1 VSKKTRVKSIR
12 AAAVFYHSRIAKRC
26 RLKCFLQYFTHNH
39 VSSCSTQLKSVIEQ
53 RKDKKM
59 KVLMVLTSHDQ
70 LGTSGQKTGFWLE
83 EFAAPYYVFK
93 DANADITIASP
104 KGGQPPL
111 DPKSDEEDFQTNAT
125 RRFKT
130 DSDAQSVLA
139 NSMKLADISAAD
151 FDAVFYPG
159 GHGPLWDLA
168 EDRDSIELIEM
179 MSSANKTIAAVCH
192 APAVFRHTKGS
203 DGSAL
208 VEGKSMTGFSNSE
221 EETVQLTE
229 IVPFLLENELQ
240 ALGANYSKSSDWH
253 PYIVTDGNL
262 ITGQNPAS
270 SEEAARAVL
279 ARNG

>member
-1 VSKKTRVKSIR
+1 
-12 AAAVFYHSRIAKRC
+12 
-26 RLKCFLQYFTHNH
+26 
-39 VSSCSTQLKSVIEQ
+39 
-53 RKDKKM
+53 M
-59 KVLMVLTSHDQ
+59 KILMVLTSHDQ

-93 DANADITIASP
+93 EANAEITIASP

-125 RRFKT
+125 KRFKT

-139 NSMKLADISAAD
+139 NSLKLADVSAAD

-168 EDRDSIELIEM
+168 EDRDSIELIET

-192 APAVFRHTKGS
+192 APAVFMHTKGP

-208 VEGKSMTGFSNSE
+208 VEGKSVTGFSNSE
-221 EETVQLTE
+221 EETVQLTD

-253 PYIVTDGNL
+253 PYVVTDGNL

-279 ARNG
+279 ARKG